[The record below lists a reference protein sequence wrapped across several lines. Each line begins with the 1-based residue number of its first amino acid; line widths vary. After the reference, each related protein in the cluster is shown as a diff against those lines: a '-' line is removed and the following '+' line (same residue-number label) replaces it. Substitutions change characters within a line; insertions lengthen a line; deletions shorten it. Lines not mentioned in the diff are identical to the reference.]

1 VFSGLA
7 LILLELPMRS
17 SPGRT
22 SVAETATAVCL
33 LVFLVIV
40 AGAVIGTGL
49 RESLPDGSVSAPEA
63 ADPQSSSESS
73 IAAPPGFRA
82 ASKAETYNPETLYE
96 KINGK
101 ADMYLEAGFRSLL
114 CQRFVSEK
122 DGSLWLEVFVYDMA
136 TPVNAFGVY
145 GQQKR
150 SDVTDLDITP
160 FAYKTVDGVYLAA
173 GAAYIE
179 MHGSVATDELSAAM
193 LAVARS
199 LAGTAGTDSGLT
211 AAIAIFPKAGHV
223 AGSSALYPVDAFGCS
238 LLNNVYTMQYDIG
251 GKHVMVF
258 ISPRESIEAAAKL
271 ALDYAKFIVDNGGKE
286 IAVKGAFTGKAFDF
300 YETTEIVF
308 ARGSIVAGVHGA
320 EDAAAAMTQA
330 QKLWD
335 SLPDEATPFSAIPAA
350 QPASGEYSEEY

>member
-1 VFSGLA
+1 
-7 LILLELPMRS
+7 MRS

-33 LVFLVIV
+33 LVFLVLV
-40 AGAVIGTGL
+40 AGAVVGTGL
-49 RESLPDGSVSAPEA
+49 RQSLPHGSASTPAP
-63 ADPQSSSESS
+63 ADPAQSSESS
-73 IAAPPGFRA
+73 IPAPPGFRA

-96 KINGK
+96 KIDGK

-150 SDVTDLDITP
+150 SGVTDLDITP

-179 MHGSVATDELSAAM
+179 MHGSVANQELSAAM
-193 LAVARS
+193 LAVAKS
-199 LAGTAGTDSGLT
+199 LAGTTGTDSGLA
-211 AAIAIFPKAGHV
+211 AAIAIFPKEGQI

-238 LLNNVYTMQYDIG
+238 LLTNVYTMQYDIG
-251 GKHVMVF
+251 GKTVMAFV
-258 ISPRESIEAAAKL
+258 SPRESVEAAAKL
-271 ALDYAKFIVDNGGKE
+271 ASEYAKFIVENGGKE
-286 IAVKGAFTGKAFDF
+286 TPVHSRFPVAAFELYGS
-300 YETTEIVF
+300 TEIILV
-308 ARGSIVAGVHGA
+308 RGSIVAGVHGA
-320 EDAAAAMTQA
+320 EDVAAAMAQA
-330 QKLWD
+330 QKLWE
-335 SLPDEATPFSAIPAA
+335 SLPDKATPLPAMPAA
-350 QPASGEYSEEY
+350 QPETTSGEYYSDEE